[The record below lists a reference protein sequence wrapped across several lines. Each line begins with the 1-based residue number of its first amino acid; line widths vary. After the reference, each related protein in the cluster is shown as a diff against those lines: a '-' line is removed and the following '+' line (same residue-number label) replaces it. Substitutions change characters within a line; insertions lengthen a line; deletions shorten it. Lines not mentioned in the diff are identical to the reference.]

1 MVPRTPWAG
10 PHGLLGGPGRLNLAR
25 APGAAGTIGATTTYP
40 DVVFG
45 ISGFELVIL
54 AVLALLVFGPD
65 KLPGVAQ
72 DAGRM
77 IRQLRK
83 MAQEAREEVSGAFP
97 ELSDLGLDGLSDLDP
112 RQFVRKQLLE
122 EKDDLDAALD
132 GKPTASARRQPQS
145 LPPEAMSPATDVPA
159 PVEGAV
165 DVSTAEVS
173 SAADL
178 EVESPSAAA
187 APGPVT
193 PAPWD
198 ADAT

>member
-1 MVPRTPWAG
+1 
-10 PHGLLGGPGRLNLAR
+10 
-25 APGAAGTIGATTTYP
+25 
-40 DVVFG
+40 VVFG
-45 ISGFELVIL
+45 ISGLELVIL

-77 IRQLRK
+77 VRQLRK

-97 ELSDLGLDGLSDLDP
+97 EFSDLGLDGISDLDP

-122 EKDDLDAALD
+122 EKDDLDAAMD
-132 GKPTASARRQPQS
+132 GKPGTAARRAPQP
-145 LPPEAMSPATDVPA
+145 LPPEALTPASDQASSTAGVASTEVGSPPA
-159 PVEGAV
+159 P
-165 DVSTAEVS
+165 DLDP
-173 SAADL
+173 AA
-178 EVESPSAAA
+178 PSAASP
-187 APGPVT
+187 APGSPTPVS

>member
-1 MVPRTPWAG
+1 M
-10 PHGLLGGPGRLNLAR
+10 
-25 APGAAGTIGATTTYP
+25 
-40 DVVFG
+40 FG
-45 ISGFELVIL
+45 ISGLELVIL

-83 MAQEAREEVSGAFP
+83 MAQEAREDVTGAFP
-97 ELSDLGLDGLSDLDP
+97 EFTDLGLDGISDLDP

-122 EKDDLDAALD
+122 EKDDLDAAMD
-132 GKPTASARRQPQS
+132 GKPAKSTTSAQPRREPQAV
-145 LPPEAMSPATDVPA
+145 PPEAMSQAADVPT
-159 PVEGAV
+159 AV
-165 DVSTAEVS
+165 TPDVSSAVVS
-173 SAADL
+173 SAADIA
-178 EVESPSAAA
+178 VEPPP
-187 APGPVT
+187 APVA

>member
-1 MVPRTPWAG
+1 
-10 PHGLLGGPGRLNLAR
+10 
-25 APGAAGTIGATTTYP
+25 
-40 DVVFG
+40 VVFG
-45 ISGFELVIL
+45 ISGLELVIL

-77 IRQLRK
+77 VRQLRK

-97 ELSDLGLDGLSDLDP
+97 EFSDLGLDGISDLDP

-122 EKDDLDAALD
+122 EKEDLDAAMD
-132 GKPTASARRQPQS
+132 GKPGSAPRRQPQP
-145 LPPEAMSPATDVPA
+145 LPPEAMTAPSDPAAPA
-159 PVEGAV
+159 AEVTSV
-165 DVSTAEVS
+165 EVS
-173 SAADL
+173 SPPAPD
-178 EVESPSAAA
+178 VEAPTA
-187 APGPVT
+187 APVS